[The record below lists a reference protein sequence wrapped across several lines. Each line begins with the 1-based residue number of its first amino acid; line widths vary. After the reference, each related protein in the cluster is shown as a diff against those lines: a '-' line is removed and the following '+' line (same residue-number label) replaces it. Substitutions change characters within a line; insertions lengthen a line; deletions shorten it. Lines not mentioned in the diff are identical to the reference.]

1 MSEINNKLTS
11 IMSEKDL
18 SANKSVSIIKPTN
31 SKTNKNNNN
40 NKLSETFDQIK
51 KNIAS
56 NNSVLTNIKN
66 IKIRNKS
73 NNEFKQIKNR
83 IQPKN
88 EMTVK
93 NNDNHQNNN
102 SNKSRNLSVVNKK
115 NIINKTIKEDEKE
128 SKIFFYRIFKYG
140 NDDSTIKKCFEFREN
155 WQLAPISY
163 KNNEVNFIWAPIS
176 TQIKFSELNIDNNNI
191 NTMTTHYEFHRQL
204 SNKLKMFK
212 NLMIFCEDNN
222 IDLFKIV
229 PLTILIE
236 YEGPGFLHQFSS
248 FTYIFNNIN
257 DMLGDP
263 GKQKENKRKYR
274 NFFYIENEL
283 ENKIG
288 LRTSLY
294 IPKNHYA
301 GQNLWLLK
309 AMNLNRGLAIK
320 IVNSVEMC
328 ENTVRSFYQGGIF
341 KSVKEK
347 GNDETEDRNK
357 KVFFELPKIIEKNGK
372 EKKKPFKNDHQFC
385 LYRQIDYYSL
395 IRNSRQE
402 RKKHYQSNKII
413 LQKYIEQPLLYN
425 GRKFDVRMWVLLSYD
440 MKVYVFKEGHLKAT
454 SYKYNLE
461 SKDSFVHLTN
471 YSVQKYSD
479 DFSKFERGNEISFDE
494 FQKCLEKDYN
504 LNNINVRKEIFKS
517 LKNVIEISMKAVKKN
532 ININNRK
539 GCFEIFGYDFMF
551 DKDLNPYLI
560 EINTNPGLEISSPLI
575 SKLVPRMIDDALRLT
590 IDIVFD
596 TKYLNE
602 RYVNGKYSSPFHV
615 DGYNDNENL
624 FDFVVDLNEK
634 LK

>member
-1 MSEINNKLTS
+1 MSETKNKLAS
-11 IMSEKDL
+11 ILSEKDL
-18 SANKSVSIIKPTN
+18 STNKSVNLIKPINIKT
-31 SKTNKNNNN
+31 SKTKNNNN
-40 NKLSETFDQIK
+40 IDRLSETFEQVKINK
-51 KNIAS
+51 A
-56 NNSVLTNIKN
+56 NNLNPLSNIKN

-73 NNEFKQIKNR
+73 NNEFRQTKRR
-83 IQPKN
+83 IQTKDEIIAKDREIQSRN
-88 EMTVK
+88 NFLLNK
-93 NNDNHQNNN
+93 NNNNN
-102 SNKSRNLSVVNKK
+102 
-115 NIINKTIKEDEKE
+115 IKTIKEDIKE
-128 SKIFFYRIFKYG
+128 PTIFFYRIIKFG

-155 WQLAPISY
+155 WQLAPLSL
-163 KNNEVNFIWAPIS
+163 KNNEVNFLWAPLS
-176 TQIKFSELNIDNNNI
+176 SQIKFGELNIDSNITI
-191 NTMTTHYEFHRQL
+191 NTMTTHFEFHRQL

-212 NLMIFCEDNN
+212 NLLIFCEDNN
-222 IDLFKIV
+222 MDLFKIV

-236 YEGPGFLHQFSS
+236 YEGPEFLRQFSS

-257 DMLGDP
+257 DLLGDP
-263 GKQKENKRKYR
+263 GKQRENKRKYR
-274 NFFYIENEL
+274 NYFYIDNES

-294 IPKNHYA
+294 IPRNHYN
-301 GQNLWLLK
+301 GKNLWLLK

-320 IVNSVEMC
+320 IVDSVEMC
-328 ENTVRSFYQGGIF
+328 ESTIRSFYQGGIF

-357 KVFFELPKIIEKNGK
+357 KVFFELPKIVKKNGK
-372 EKKKPFKNDHQFC
+372 DKAKPFKNDHQFC

-395 IRNSRQE
+395 IRNSRHE

-454 SYKYNLE
+454 SYKYDLE
-461 SKDSFVHLTN
+461 NKNAFVHLTN

-479 DFSKFERGNEISFDE
+479 NFSKFERGNEISFDE
-494 FQKCLEKDYN
+494 FQLSLQKDYN
-504 LNNINVRKEIFKS
+504 LNNINVRKEIFNS
-517 LKNVIEISMKAVKKN
+517 IKNVIGISMKSVKKS
-532 ININNRK
+532 INENNRK

-575 SKLVPRMIDDALRLT
+575 STLVPRMIDDALRLT
-590 IDIVFD
+590 IDVIFN
-596 TKYLNE
+596 TKYIEE
-602 RYVNGKYSSPFHV
+602 RYVDGKYSSPFHV
-615 DGYNDNENL
+615 DGYNDDENL
-624 FDFVVDLNEK
+624 FDFVCDLNEK